1 MRGTA
6 IRGSIRVRGEDT
18 WFVRWENGIETY
30 MPDEATARAS
40 AAALDLLAALKD
52 TTEHLEALERW
63 IDANMPEESDG
74 GNALAAAINLR
85 VQAAIAKAGS

>member
-6 IRGSIRVRGEDT
+6 VRGSIRVRGEDT

-40 AAALDLLAALKD
+40 AAALDLLAACRI
-52 TTEHLEALERW
+52 ALEHTEAEVKER
-63 IDANMPEESDG
+63 ARRG
-74 GNALAAAINLR
+74 GIVFAGSFTDETLTTLR
-85 VQAAIAKAGS
+85 AAIAKAGS